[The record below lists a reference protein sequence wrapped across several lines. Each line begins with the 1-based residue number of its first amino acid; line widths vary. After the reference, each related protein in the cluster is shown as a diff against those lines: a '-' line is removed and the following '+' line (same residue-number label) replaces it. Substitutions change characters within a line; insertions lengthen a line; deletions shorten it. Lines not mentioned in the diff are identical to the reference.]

1 MVPQRLHQG
10 DLIACSNATQIA
22 KQDLEPKAQ
31 RTRNQFELVTLNLSE
46 IRIDSKKSVPLCNIG
61 NEERQQENYAAK
73 VEKRQ
78 SPAAKLPAS
87 DDSGSSP
94 KT

>member
-1 MVPQRLHQG
+1 MAPQRLHQEDQVPCG
-10 DLIACSNATQIA
+10 NATQIA
-22 KQDLEPKAQ
+22 KQDPQPKAQ
-31 RTRNQFELVTLNLSE
+31 RSRNQFELVTLNFSE
-46 IRIDSKKSVPLCNIG
+46 IRIDSKKSVPLCKIG
-61 NEERQQENYAAK
+61 NEEKEHETFAPK

-78 SPAAKLPAS
+78 SPAAKLLAS

>member
-1 MVPQRLHQG
+1 MAPQRLNQE
-10 DLIACSNATQIA
+10 DQAPCSNATQIA
-22 KQDLEPKAQ
+22 KQDPQPKAQ
-31 RTRNQFELVTLNLSE
+31 RPRNQFELVTLNLSE

-61 NEERQQENYAAK
+61 NEEKQQETFAAK

-78 SPAAKLPAS
+78 SPAAKLLAS